1 MRKHDF
7 KLVEKKPMIFDSFYV
22 SLLSEEYK
30 KAIKNLLL
38 GFMVGLISNLFGIFT
53 NKGHLKYYLHIQAF
67 EIAFKSILSNFVT
80 P

>member
-7 KLVEKKPMIFDSFYV
+7 KLVKTKPMIFDSFYV

-30 KAIKNLLL
+30 KGNKKFIL

-53 NKGHLKYYLHIQAF
+53 KKGHSSIIYIFKPLK
-67 EIAFKSILSNFVT
+67 
-80 P
+80 